1 MALNGTDIYSLLEE
15 IQRHLA
21 GDFYHNRRELR
32 VNSGTY
38 YQMRQLYLN
47 NYFKEYTSNMPIF
60 VYGSVTDNGKALG
73 NRLGNFF
80 EVMLI

>member
-21 GDFYHNRRELR
+21 SDFYHNSWEFP
-32 VNSGTY
+32 VSGHTY
-38 YQMRQLYLN
+38 YQMRQLYIDN
-47 NYFKEYTSNMPIF
+47 TFEEYTLNMPIF
-60 VYGSVTDNGKALG
+60 VYGPVTDNGKALG

-80 EVMLI
+80 EVILI